1 MILAPSSL
9 LGWDVKET
17 RRLKSM
23 EQRKSICK
31 RQSEIPIK
39 TFQALQ
45 EVINVHCL
53 PPTMSLTQRFPY
65 VNTGRGKNW
74 AQSQSTR
81 TSCYT
86 ELLFFIMSSFWS
98 FCSTLNNAAVILGE
112 FTKTSQNASP
122 SRIGRCC
129 HKYFG
134 RRGHR
139 KDLETLNCK
148 SWHVSTFTWY

>member
-31 RQSEIPIK
+31 RQSEIPTK

-53 PPTMSLTQRFPY
+53 PPTMFPTQRFPY
-65 VNTGRGKNW
+65 VNTGRGKNR
-74 AQSQSTR
+74 AQSQSTK

-86 ELLFFIMSSFWS
+86 ERWLFIMSAFWS

-112 FTKTSQNASP
+112 LTKTSQNASP
-122 SRIGRCC
+122 SRIGRCY

-134 RRGHR
+134 RYFGTA
-139 KDLETLNCK
+139 KILKL
-148 SWHVSTFTWY
+148 